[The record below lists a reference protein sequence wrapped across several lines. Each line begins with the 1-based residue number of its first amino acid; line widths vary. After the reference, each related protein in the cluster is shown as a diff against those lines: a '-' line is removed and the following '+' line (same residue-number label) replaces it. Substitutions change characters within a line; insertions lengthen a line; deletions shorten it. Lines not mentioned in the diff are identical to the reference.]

1 MKSFLCT
8 WFLVVFCQT
17 TSGFLFMWN
26 CTYSAEC
33 VRWAVILHDSFD
45 LDILSLAWV
54 MLEAHGVQLPG
65 TCIPWQENP
74 NQSCLHATW
83 RKRRKGTFF
92 LGGGESTHLSAGL
105 TYFLENNLRVSS
117 LRPSCDV
124 FWSYWLLPQSISDA
138 TAFLTLS
145 TVYSFLHF
153 WLIQGTHYSYDLKD
167 VYSLTC
173 DGWWI
178 YSWLNFKWIWFYWN

>member
-1 MKSFLCT
+1 MVFSSFLPDYEWILVYVELYLLCRVCT
-8 WFLVVFCQT
+8 MGCDSAWQLWLRYTVSCMGNAGSPWCT
-17 TSGFLFMWN
+17 ASWN
-26 CTYSAEC
+26 
-33 VRWAVILHDSFD
+33 LHPMTRESQ
-45 LDILSLAWV
+45 SV
-54 MLEAHGVQLPG
+54 MSPCNME
-65 TCIPWQENP
+65 EEK
-74 NQSCLHATW
+74 
-83 RKRRKGTFF
+83 KRYFF